1 VSGARAGLAALAL
14 LAAAL
19 LRVPSASAA
28 EADWDTRLA
37 AVQGEVFV
45 VPAGGGEAMAA
56 EAGMPLEAGDE
67 VRTGSDGKAEVAVSA
82 DSLLELGP
90 ESEFRVDSAAR
101 SAGSFT
107 LSLGRLVA
115 KLRSL
120 TLVRERLSFR
130 TPTAVA
136 AVRGTEFALE
146 VQDDGGTALG
156 VFDEGKVA
164 VKSMADPAVEETVV
178 ESSQEVVLPPRGQ
191 EVRSRLRGGKRYL
204 QVDALARLKAWKTG
218 LAKLKARRDAVRR
231 AWSALSREE
240 RLERR
245 RKAMRAFRGKLQLLS
260 PERRERIQRFLQ
272 ATPEERRRLRQELR
286 EKIQQKRRERGAGR
300 KGRGRQEQSQ

>member
-1 VSGARAGLAALAL
+1 MSGARAGLAALAL